1 MNLAELIQ
9 GHVKE
14 IETAARGAS
23 RQTRGEADLGQVAN
37 MFNARINR
45 VDARIALLE
54 RQRAES
60 DARFAGAIEEQ
71 KKLREQMEKEAR
83 VWAQRRP
90 TKRGTGA
97 TVETPAT
104 SRPTT
109 GTRISTGSKPATTV
123 TAGQPAVRARNRDE
137 DQDKETEKPASRK
150 AAKPAA
156 RLTAKPKSGST
167 SKTPRKP
174 RKPK

>member
-9 GHVKE
+9 NHVKE
-14 IETAARGAS
+14 IDTAARGAS

-60 DARFAGAIEEQ
+60 EARFVGAIEEQ
-71 KKLREQMEKEAR
+71 KKLREQMEKEAQ
-83 VWAQRRP
+83 VWAQRTPTKPGTRAPADPATATTRP
-90 TKRGTGA
+90 TA
-97 TVETPAT
+97 
-104 SRPTT
+104 
-109 GTRISTGSKPATTV
+109 GTRISTGLRPATTV
-123 TAGQPAVRARNRDE
+123 TTEQPAVRAGNRDE
-137 DQDKETEKPASRK
+137 EQDTDKPARK
-150 AAKPAA
+150 AAAKPAA
-156 RLTAKPKSGST
+156 RLSAKAKTGTAPK
-167 SKTPRKP
+167 KPRKP